1 MESPDDGIDTNV
13 NNYSLSEL
21 MAIVGLNDISK
32 SEVKQKT
39 NYYINKY
46 KTSSPKL
53 SKFFS
58 DIQVQLLSYAKGL
71 AQKTDNSYL
80 GNDTLPYAPDA
91 VYPAGEK
98 QSKEWYQE
106 EVLQQNDKVQ
116 TDKITDRVQK
126 IEVFGDYN
134 HNPMNRQ
141 QLGVSNNFQVDVAQ
155 DTLNPNLKN
164 TINKFVNIDSQYR
177 QYSSGV
183 ETSSTDFTL
192 DLSETLNNALSIKL
206 YSYQLPFSWYTIDV
220 AYNNTCF
227 WITDG
232 SNNIPITMPAGNY
245 LAINFVNFLNVAF
258 VQAGFSNFQGPPP
271 NTPFISQ
278 YIYGGPDPSMNY
290 PVYYNPNSGILAIFL
305 YGAQYTAPVGSNY
318 TDFQVSTQTLFTFFD
333 PTSKLLCNVNCSN
346 NNNYYNTT
354 LGWLMGFRV
363 AYVNVLEAGNWANS
377 ILDLNGTKYLML
389 IVDDYNQNH
398 INSNIVSIAEYSNK
412 LKLPSYYSPDL
423 LTTCIPGTPNV
434 SNIGSLTAGEYVQS
448 IFDDQFSPDGGI
460 LISGKLNVEY
470 NKTAQILPSAPRTL
484 TQSQIYTINQI
495 NANNNNNTNYRVKA
509 PTNNDVFAII
519 PVSTSGA
526 LTGQIKVDNGS
537 ALQLNIRTY
546 FGPVN
551 IERLRIKL
559 VNDKGNV
566 INLNGSDW
574 CFTLICECLYQY

>member
-1 MESPDDGIDTNV
+1 MTSNVNEIDTDV

-21 MAIVGLNDISK
+21 MAIVGLSDLSK
-32 SEVKQKT
+32 SEVKKKT
-39 NYYINKY
+39 NTFINKY
-46 KTSSPKL
+46 KNSNPQISN
-53 SKFFS
+53 FFS
-58 DIQVQLLSYAKGL
+58 DIQSQLLNYAEGL
-71 AQKTDNSYL
+71 THKKQENSI
-80 GNDTLPYAPDA
+80 GNQTLPYAPDA
-91 VYPAGEK
+91 IYPAGEK
-98 QSKEWYQE
+98 QSKDWYQE
-106 EVLQQNDKVQ
+106 EVLQQSDKVQ
-116 TDKITDRVQK
+116 TDKITDREQK
-126 IEVFGDYN
+126 IEVYGDYN
-134 HNPMNRQ
+134 HNPMKRQ

-192 DLSETLNNALSIKL
+192 DLSENLHNALSIRL
-206 YSYQLPFSWYTIDV
+206 YSYQIPFSWYTIDV
-220 AYNNTCF
+220 EYNNTCF

-232 SNNIPITMPAGNY
+232 SNNIPITIPSGNY
-245 LAINFVNFLNVAF
+245 LAVSFINFLNLAF
-258 VQAGFSNFQGPPP
+258 TQAGFSNFQGPPS

-278 YIYGGPDPSMNY
+278 YTTGPDPSMNY
-290 PVYYNPNSGILAIFL
+290 PVYYNSYSGIISMFL
-305 YGAQYTAPVGSNY
+305 YGAQYTAPAGSNY
-318 TDFQVSTQTLFTFFD
+318 TDFEVSADTLITFFD

-346 NNNYYNTT
+346 NTNYYNTT
-354 LGWLMGFRV
+354 LGWIMGFRL
-363 AYVNVLEAGNWANS
+363 AYVNVSETGNTATS

-423 LTTCIPGTPNV
+423 LTTCLSATPNV
-434 SNIGSLTAGEYVQS
+434 SNIGTLMLGEESQAV
-448 IFDDQFSPDGGI
+448 FNDQFSPDGGI
-460 LISGKLNVEY
+460 LIAGKLNVEY
-470 NKTAQILPSAPRTL
+470 NTTSQVLPSAPRTL

-509 PTNNDVFAII
+509 PTNNDVLAII
-519 PVSTSGA
+519 SVSTVGA
-526 LTGQIKVDNGS
+526 LTGQIKIDNGS
-537 ALQLNIRTY
+537 ALQLNTRTY

-566 INLNGSDW
+566 VNLNGSDW